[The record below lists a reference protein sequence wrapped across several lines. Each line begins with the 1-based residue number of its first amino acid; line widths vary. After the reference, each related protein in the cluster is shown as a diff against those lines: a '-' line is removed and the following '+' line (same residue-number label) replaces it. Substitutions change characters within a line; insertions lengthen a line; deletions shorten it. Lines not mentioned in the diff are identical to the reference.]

1 MVNIQSKERDSNMYQ
16 TLTRYSNNVNSYN
29 VQQGSYPPP
38 PPPPY
43 VAPTVP
49 AYPAVYPGMP
59 GVPMQQPAQSNGS
72 AVAALVLGI
81 ISMIAWLIPILGV
94 ILSCIGL
101 ALVKRARRVPFQP
114 GMIKAAHV
122 LCTIALVLSLLNW
135 FAGFPLAMH

>member
-1 MVNIQSKERDSNMYQ
+1 MYQ
-16 TLTRYSNNVNSYN
+16 TPTPYSNNAYPYN

-38 PPPPY
+38 PPSSY
-43 VAPTVP
+43 VDPTTP
-49 AYPAVYPGMP
+49 AYPGPS
-59 GVPMQQPAQSNGS
+59 GVPMQQQTQSNGS

-94 ILSCIGL
+94 ILTCIGF

-114 GMIKAAHV
+114 GMIKAAQV

-135 FAGFPLAMH
+135 FAGFLIAMH